1 MNKISTDTHYYDTQL
16 QNVFTTKKKIN
27 NDEKIT
33 FIKTIGEIIKK
44 TKESKELLNPLIFNT
59 VKKTIKLILID
70 VKNNYDEVNK
80 IRVEL
85 LLPKVWNNIKNKD
98 ISILLVFFE
107 QMADIFIS
115 GPCAQGRT
123 TRLIQFLNI

>member
-44 TKESKELLNPLIFNT
+44 TKEFKELLNPLIFNT

-98 ISILLVFFE
+98 IYILLVFFE

>member
-16 QNVFTTKKKIN
+16 QNVFTTKKNIN
-27 NDEKIT
+27 NNEKIT

-44 TKESKELLNPLIFNT
+44 TKEFKELLNPLIFNT

-70 VKNNYDEVNK
+70 VKNNYDEANK

-98 ISILLVFFE
+98 MSILLVFFE